1 MKGTGSGNGPDMNG
15 VVLETAE
22 LLKDNKAQDILV
34 LNLQG
39 HTSITDYF
47 IICTVTSS
55 VQTRALVRDVEEFMD
70 RHDIKPF
77 SKAVQTDSP
86 WVLLD
91 YNHFVIHIFLR
102 EGREFYGLE
111 KLWSDAE
118 VLYSH
123 RGDIL

>member
-1 MKGTGSGNGPDMNG
+1 MRKTASGIGPDMNSI
-15 VVLETAE
+15 VLETAD
-22 LLKDNKAQDILV
+22 LLKENRAQDVLV

-55 VQTRALVRDVEEFMD
+55 IQTKALVRNIEEFMD
-70 RHDIKPF
+70 RHDL
-77 SKAVQTDSP
+77 VQMSRDVTMDSP

-91 YNHFVIHIFLR
+91 YNYFVIHIFLQ

-123 RGDIL
+123 RGAL

>member
-1 MKGTGSGNGPDMNG
+1 MKGTGSGSGPDMNG

>member
-1 MKGTGSGNGPDMNG
+1 MRTTASGIGHEMNSI
-15 VVLETAE
+15 VLATAE
-22 LLKDNKAQDILV
+22 LLKENRAQDVLV

-55 VQTRALVRDVEEFMD
+55 IQTKALVRNIEDFMD
-70 RHDIKPF
+70 RHDVEQMSRDLTI
-77 SKAVQTDSP
+77 DSP

-123 RGDIL
+123 SGGAL

>member
-1 MKGTGSGNGPDMNG
+1 MHSI
-15 VVLETAE
+15 VLETAQ
-22 LLKDNKAQDILV
+22 LLRDNKAQDILV

-47 IICTVTSS
+47 IICTVVSS
-55 VQTRALVRDVEEFMD
+55 VQTKALVRNIEGYMD
-70 RHDIKPF
+70 SHGLSPI
-77 SKAVQTDSP
+77 SGHVMVDSP

-91 YNHFVIHIFLR
+91 YNHFIIHIFLR

-118 VLYSH
+118 IVYSE
-123 RGDIL
+123 RGGIV

>member
-1 MKGTGSGNGPDMNG
+1 MNG